1 MDSAPATSPDLRT
14 RLIEAQFAFHQ
25 AASHGLVILISG
37 ALGADVEDAINRL
50 THWMDPRNIRIYA
63 LDERET
69 GPVHDGIEHRPRQW
83 WFWRRMPARGQIAI
97 FYDGWYHD
105 ALDPASPHHAREIGK
120 KRIDRLCRLEAMLEA
135 ERVAVLKLWLDR
147 TPRQLKARM
156 DELLGDPANRWQVT
170 ARDRARQKA
179 DGPYRNAVRRLLRR
193 TEKPVWHAI
202 DMGADGA
209 GFEAVG
215 AEVLSAIGKPPVAR
229 SDPPAAP
236 AKANPRL
243 HQPLADYD
251 RNWHVRNYKTKLR
264 KWQGEI
270 RRLTRSA
277 AFRKR
282 SLVILFE
289 GLDAAGKGGTIRRL
303 TRAISPRQWHVVPVS
318 APTGEETRYPW
329 LWRFWQQVPADG
341 DVTIFD
347 RSWYGRVLVE
357 RVEGLAPEA
366 DWRRAYGEIRDFEAD
381 LTGHG
386 VIVVKFWLSLSAE
399 EQLRRFEARE
409 ADPHKR
415 YKLTPEDWRNFEK
428 RDAYVAAARDM
439 LSLTDTRTAPWTLVV
454 SEDKQHARITV
465 LRTIARR
472 LRSALA

>member
-1 MDSAPATSPDLRT
+1 MDSAKSTTPDLRT

-37 ALGADVEDAINRL
+37 TLSADVEDAINRL
-50 THWMDPRNIRIYA
+50 TRWMDPRNIRIYA

-69 GPVHDGIEHRPRQW
+69 GPAHDGIEHRPRQW

-105 ALDPASPHHAREIGK
+105 ALDPESPHHAREIGK

-147 TPRQLKARM
+147 TPRDFETRM
-156 DELLGDPANRWQVT
+156 EALLDNPSTRWQVT

-179 DGPYRNAVRRLLRR
+179 DGPYRNAVQRLLRR
-193 TEKPVWHAI
+193 TQKPAWHTI
-202 DMGADGA
+202 GMDQGGA
-209 GFEAVG
+209 GFEALG
-215 AEVLSAIGKPPVAR
+215 AKVLAAIEKPPVAR
-229 SDPPAAP
+229 PASPTVSDKAAP
-236 AKANPRL
+236 RAHK
-243 HQPLADYD
+243 PLADFD
-251 RNWHVRNYKTKLR
+251 RDWRVRSYKSKLR

-270 RRLTRSA
+270 RRLTRSP

-303 TRAISPRQWHVVPVS
+303 TRAIDPRQWHVVPVS
-318 APTGEETRYPW
+318 APTSEEARYPW

-357 RVEGLAPEA
+357 RVEGIAPEA
-366 DWRRAYGEIRDFEAD
+366 DWWRAYGEIRDFEAD

-386 VIVVKFWLSLSAE
+386 VILVKFWLSLSAD
-399 EQLRRFEARE
+399 EQLRRFKARE
-409 ADPHKR
+409 ADPHKH
-415 YKLTPEDWRNFEK
+415 YKLTAEDWRNFEK
-428 RDAYVAAARDM
+428 REDYVAAARDM
-439 LSLTDTRTAPWTLVV
+439 LALTDSRNAPWTLVI
-454 SEDKQHARITV
+454 SENKQHARIRV

-472 LRSALA
+472 LRAALG